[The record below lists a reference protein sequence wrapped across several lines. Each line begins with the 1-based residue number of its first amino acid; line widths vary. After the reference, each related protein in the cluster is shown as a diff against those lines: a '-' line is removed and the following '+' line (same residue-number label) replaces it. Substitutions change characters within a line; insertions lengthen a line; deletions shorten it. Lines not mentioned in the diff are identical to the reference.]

1 MPDSEPDK
9 PTPANPPEGGK
20 ASSYADTEHPGSE
33 FETAELPALPDPSDE
48 AAPGESIHGFVI
60 DASKPGSRTD
70 TVVVPREGQ
79 RPPMVL
85 PDTGPV
91 ESGKAGE
98 EPDDDTGDE
107 DVSQSVHRVM
117 TDPLRPGSNLDTK
130 VISNPNGYESV
141 ERVIAAPQRPGSM
154 EQTRTMHADEIA
166 AAIARDGKP
175 GDDDDIDETKT
186 RRSTGSVGDME
197 TREVPALNDEWRTRA
212 ADAARSLGEP
222 DGYVDAAMQD
232 SMEAEAAKAGA
243 ETDDWDDIQDEA
255 LAHSVRV
262 ASGEIPLPPDMQPR
276 SVAGSV
282 LTRARDA
289 WANWAG
295 LRLEQRMPYFHKL
308 REELVVQRG
317 DYVPAMATAI
327 ARPMV
332 ETLVGEYL
340 PLLESLRTLEDTVAP
355 LLVEQYG
362 AEPSIIAEGAVSAV
376 RQVPHGVVV
385 IALSASS
392 PFGLPMT
399 LAIDALATGNAVLLC
414 GAATNPRVNETM
426 RKMFSRAGFPEN
438 IVQVISGEDGNLRA
452 LAESG
457 PNLFLYEGDRDTA
470 ARLASFCVHSG
481 AEFRQLRRAKD
492 LLLILKGANM
502 ERAVQAALWGSF
514 ASAGMVNASIERVV
528 VESAMFDEF
537 RMRFIESAREMNSHH
552 AQLASVGDA
561 FNERRYRALME
572 DALARGARITYP
584 AGEVPGRWI
593 HWKAAIIE
601 GLPQAAALSVEKLEG
616 PGCTLYRAEDPVTE
630 LANLLRIAPANHIS
644 VLGSPDRKR
653 RAALEAMPCARIGF
667 NEPLLVGAVAGGAPI
682 GPDLP
687 RTQAGPSAM
696 LRPKVITDGP
706 SAGDRVGW
714 FPYTDDKAYA
724 LMDAIEAVYSSE
736 FKRRLSGNLRIS
748 FDSERRRLLRG
759 F

>member
-1 MPDSEPDK
+1 MPDSEPNK
-9 PTPANPPEGGK
+9 PSPEKPPEGGK
-20 ASSYADTEHPGSE
+20 ASSYADSEHPGSE
-33 FETAELPALPDPSDE
+33 FETAELPAIPDPDAE

-79 RPPMVL
+79 RAPMVL
-85 PDTGPV
+85 PDTGPAA
-91 ESGKAGE
+91 SGQE
-98 EPDDDTGDE
+98 DDGNEE
-107 DVSQSVHRVM
+107 DVGQSVHRIM
-117 TDPLRPGSNLDTK
+117 ADAQRPGSSQDTQL
-130 VISNPNGYESV
+130 ISKADGYDSV

-166 AAIARDGKP
+166 AALAGDGKP
-175 GDDDDIDETKT
+175 SEDDEFDDTKT
-186 RRSTGSVGDME
+186 RRSTGGIGEME
-197 TREVPALNDEWRTRA
+197 TREVPALSDEWRSRA

-222 DGYVDAAMQD
+222 DGYVDAAMD
-232 SMEAEAAKAGA
+232 AEAAKAGA
-243 ETDDWDDIQDEA
+243 DDWDEIQDES

-262 ASGEIPLPPDMQPR
+262 ASGEIPLPVDLQPR

-282 LTRARDA
+282 LTRAREA
-289 WANWAG
+289 WAGWAG
-295 LRLEQRMPYFHKL
+295 LRLEQRMPHFQKL

-340 PLLESLRTLEDTVAP
+340 PLLEVLRTLEDTVAP

-362 AEPSIIAEGAVSAV
+362 AEPPIIADGAVSAL

-392 PFGLPMT
+392 PFGLPMS
-399 LAIDALATGNAVLLC
+399 LAIDALGTGNAVLLC

-426 RKMFSRAGFPEN
+426 RKMFSRAGFPDG
-438 IVQVISGEDGNLRA
+438 IVQVVAGEDDNLRA
-452 LAESG
+452 LAEGG
-457 PNLFLYEGDRDTA
+457 PNLFLFEGDRDTA
-470 ARLASFCVHSG
+470 AKLAAYCVHSG
-481 AEFRQLRRAKD
+481 SEFRQLRRAKD
-492 LLLILKGANM
+492 VLLILKGTKL

-514 ASAGMVNASIERVV
+514 ASAGMVNASVERIV
-528 VESAMFDEF
+528 VEASLFDEF

-601 GLPQAAALSVEKLEG
+601 GLPPAAALSVEKLEG
-616 PGCTLYRAEDPVTE
+616 PGCALYRAEDPVTE

-653 RAALEAMPCARIGF
+653 RATLEAMPCARIGF

-687 RTQAGPSAM
+687 RTHASPSAM

-736 FKRRLSGNLRIS
+736 FKRRLGGNLRIS